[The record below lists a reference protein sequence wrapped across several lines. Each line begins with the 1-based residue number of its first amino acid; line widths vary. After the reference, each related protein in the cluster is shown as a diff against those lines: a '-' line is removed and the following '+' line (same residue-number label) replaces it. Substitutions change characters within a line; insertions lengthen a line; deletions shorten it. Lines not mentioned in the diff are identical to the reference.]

1 MNIFI
6 EPPETIIRKKIRFNC
21 KSASE
26 FMFVLLLKLR
36 KKRIY
41 KSKTDDINNSMIINN
56 VHSSNLSKKMA
67 NVL

>member
-6 EPPETIIRKKIRFNC
+6 EPPETITRKKIRFNC

-26 FMFVLLLKLR
+26 FMLVLLLKLR

-41 KSKTDDINNSMIINN
+41 KSKTDDINNSMIING

-67 NVL
+67 NAL